1 MRRANTSSAFEPAER
16 EDPSELAREIR
27 VALENGD
34 SDFVED
40 ALWRLIEIDPHP
52 ERAQM
57 LLALR
62 LVKQGRYEESL
73 RQTEEASAKLI
84 LSLRSAPHMA
94 APDDAVAPED
104 ESDIVPHRLWRLTD
118 ARGSW
123 VTLQAD
129 NTDAVRRWSHM
140 ELIATYATREE
151 ALRGLFEA
159 QTQLREQGRDRRKSD
174 DRRASSRTSQERRRA
189 ILPQVEP
196 RQSGDI

>member
-84 LSLRSAPHMA
+84 LSLRSAPHVA
-94 APDDAVAPED
+94 ESDDAVA
-104 ESDIVPHRLWRLTD
+104 ESEPDIVPHRLWRLTD

-123 VTLQAD
+123 VTLQSD
-129 NTDAVRRWSHM
+129 NASDVRRWSHM

-189 ILPQVEP
+189 ILPWTEP